1 MSLETCRKD
10 KLPAKDDGRDN
21 KRIIYLLGVATILI
35 FKHIS
40 RFGGLIDNIGTFH
53 LARPF

>member
-10 KLPAKDDGRDN
+10 KLPAKDDDCDN
-21 KRIIYLLGVATILI
+21 KRIIYLVDVASIFI

-40 RFGGLIDNIGTFH
+40 RFGGLIDNIGTFR